1 MKTILA
7 IVAAMLVIGTAA
19 AAPFP
24 KGDPKTGKTLHD
36 KAKCDACHASMMG
49 GNASR
54 LYTRAERKMKSADA
68 LLKQVQF
75 CAAQVGAQWFPEDE
89 QHVAAYLNQ
98 QYYKF
103 Q

>member
-1 MKTILA
+1 MKTSFA
-7 IVAAMLVIGTAA
+7 TIVTLLVIGTAT

-24 KGDPKTGKTLHD
+24 KGDPKTGKALHD
-36 KAKCDACHASMMG
+36 KAKCDACHASLMG

-54 LYTRAERKMKSADA
+54 LYTRAERKMKNADA